1 MKYDIQK
8 YLDQA
13 RTVYA
18 NLANTQDLF
27 CGCNSYWKVG
37 NVFDTMTDFLLVS
50 DDSPGTIAADVYRI
64 YKDLKG
70 ACWYDDYAW
79 WGLASSKASDPQYDT
94 IFGASKTDFQNLAN
108 ETWTFMNKGK
118 GGDPPSTYGAP
129 NVWDTVLSNDTD
141 KAYFMDPKTWAV
153 PRIPGGVWQYEMFKD
168 QRPGDC
174 SYYNPSDP
182 VSPNPDPK
190 HPNDKPC
197 WLGPFQITVV
207 NALYLLLA
215 GRLQALGVPADP
227 DPRDAFEREYSFL
240 NTWFFMYDPGSSFE
254 RSLIW
259 EIRNGGGWLFRER
272 VSTYALLP
280 DASEFPKVRAYDE
293 NAAWCGDQGLLMAGM
308 DEYYKL
314 HHDDTMRF
322 GMALNLVYG
331 VVAKL
336 TIGGVLQPLTLD
348 IGDPDDYMCGPG
360 VFMRY
365 LLRVFNSNPT
375 LKAWLIDSF
384 VHPNPDSN
392 FIYKSAEDAL
402 GIDPK
407 RESDLCRRLFDHF
420 NILSTLTTAYV
431 ILGAAN

>member
-1 MKYDIQK
+1 MKYDVQK
-8 YLDQA
+8 YLDRA

-50 DDSPGTIAADVYRI
+50 GDSPGTIAADVYRF

-70 ACWYDDYAW
+70 ACWYDDYGW
-79 WGLASSKASDPQYDT
+79 WGLASCKAYNSAYDHIFDVSKS
-94 IFGASKTDFQNLAN
+94 DFQNLAKD
-108 ETWTFMNKGK
+108 TWRFLNKG
-118 GGDPPSTYGAP
+118 GNTPSTYGAP
-129 NVWDTVLSNDTD
+129 NVWKNCDPYE
-141 KAYFMDPKTWAV
+141 YFNQPATWAK
-153 PRIPGGVWQYEMFKD
+153 PRVENGVWQYEMFKVA
-168 QRPGDC
+168 REGDC
-174 SYYNPSDP
+174 SSSNPSDP
-182 VSPNPDPK
+182 VS
-190 HPNDKPC
+190 C
-197 WLGPFQITVV
+197 TLGPFQNTVV

-215 GRLQALGVPADP
+215 GRLQALKVAADP

-240 NTWFFMYDPGSSFE
+240 NTWFFMYDPASSFE

-259 EIRNGGGWLFRER
+259 EIGNGRGWLFRER

-280 DASEFPKVRAYDE
+280 DASEFPKVGAYDE
-293 NAAWCGDQGLLMAGM
+293 DAAWGGDQGLLMAGM

-314 HHDDTMRF
+314 HNDDTMRF
-322 GMALNLVYG
+322 GMALNLVLG

-336 TIGGVLQPLTLD
+336 TIDGVLQPLTLD
-348 IGDPDDYMCGPG
+348 IGDADDYMCGPG

-365 LLRVFNSNPT
+365 LLSVFNSNPT

-384 VHPNPDSN
+384 VKLSPDSN

-402 GIDPK
+402 GIDPN